1 MENHLSP
8 QYNLNGNLVQMLE
21 TKKIEQ
27 SKDPWPGRP
36 RIRTRQELLSERKKE
51 FLPDPSYDIDN
62 DGFVSH
68 RDLFI
73 SKQFDDDKDGKLN
86 EIERNNA
93 ENALRTG
100 FLDKFRLGLD
110 ARVPNHEA
118 RIVQK
123 RGVIMDNDANEKIV
137 DTYPIMKHS
146 SLPVISSRKQLV
158 SSRKHLPV
166 SGRPYDNVFRVEMN
180 RVDPEDYV
188 KEPKISSFKEIK
200 NSFTQTV
207 RLKQGLTDP
216 TDFKLAKCPSTDY
229 IPYPRYSS
237 QTQMNSQKKKEHLEN
252 LHEKANYN
260 HISREEHLK
269 EREKFLISYNEGIT
283 IKDIKEKVK
292 KETNDYNQ
300 NTFYNI
306 SIGVH
311 GKELPKFTD
320 NLKEYW
326 KIKDNYTD
334 EPRNSSQTL
343 FNMQKLSLGPIDKYR
358 ESDVTGK
365 EIPKKQYKI
374 IKKKHAEVAEK
385 PNHVIPYGKY
395 NPVENTEFEYKE
407 TKVKYKMSTIV
418 GHFLNKA
425 EEMGIKMII
434 HEDKKPKIE
443 KAAAPENNVS
453 QMLELL
459 PKTLNS
465 NVKKVTFRQ
474 TTSHNPL
481 RTTGFIVKNS
491 LEN

>member
-21 TKKIEQ
+21 IKKNEQ
-27 SKDPWPGRP
+27 TKDPWPGRP

-68 RDLFI
+68 KDFFI
-73 SKQFDDDKDGKLN
+73 SKQFDDDKDRKLN
-86 EIERNNA
+86 ETERNNA
-93 ENALRTG
+93 ENALKSG
-100 FLDKFRLGLD
+100 FLDKFKLGLES
-110 ARVPNHEA
+110 RVPNFEA
-118 RIVQK
+118 RIIQK

-137 DTYPIMKHS
+137 ETYPIMRNT
-146 SLPVISSRKQLV
+146 SLPVISSRKQLIC
-158 SSRKHLPV
+158 SRKHLPI
-166 SGRPYDNVFRVEMN
+166 SGRQCDNVFRVETI
-180 RVDPEDYV
+180 RVEPEDYV

-200 NSFTQTV
+200 NSFNQTA
-207 RLKQGLTDP
+207 RIKQGLTEP
-216 TDFKLAKCPSTDY
+216 IDFKLAKFPSTDY
-229 IPYPRYSS
+229 ILYPKYSS
-237 QTQMNSQKKKEHLEN
+237 QTQMNTQKKKEHLEN
-252 LHEKANYN
+252 LQEKANYN

-269 EREKFLISYNEGIT
+269 EREKFLIFYNEGTT
-283 IKDIKEKVK
+283 IKDLKEKVK
-292 KETNDYNQ
+292 KETNNYNQ

-326 KIKDNYTD
+326 KIKENYTE
-334 EPRNSSQTL
+334 EPKNSSQTL
-343 FNMQKLSLGPIDKYR
+343 FNMQKLNLGPIDKYR
-358 ESDVTGK
+358 ESDITGK
-365 EIPKKQYKI
+365 EIPKNKYKI
-374 IKKKHAEVAEK
+374 VKKKYAEVADK
-385 PNHVIPYGKY
+385 PNHVIPYGGY
-395 NPVENTEFEYKE
+395 SPVENTEFEYKK
-407 TKVKYKMSTIV
+407 TNTKYKRSTIV

-434 HEDKKPKIE
+434 HEDKEVKTE
-443 KAAAPENNVS
+443 RTVVPESNVS
-453 QMLELL
+453 QILEL
-459 PKTLNS
+459 PKTSNS

-491 LEN
+491 SES